1 MKPQQE
7 PKETHFELS
16 PELLSLNKGM
26 KLQAIKT
33 ILNSLQ
39 SLANQV
45 DREDLAQ
52 AIRSIVNG
60 EGYNLNP
67 LMHRYTYGFWG
78 KLLITLDNRNG
89 QMTVTDK
96 LNPDMKFN
104 VEDV

>member
-39 SLANQV
+39 SLSNQV
-45 DREDLAQ
+45 DRLDIAA
-52 AIRSIVNG
+52 AIRSIING
-60 EGYNLNP
+60 DGYNLNP
-67 LMHRYTYGFWG
+67 LMFRYTYGFWD
-78 KLLITLDNRNG
+78 KQVITLDNRTG
-89 QMTVTDK
+89 LMTVP
-96 LNPDMKFN
+96 NKFN
-104 VEDV
+104 PELKFKVESV